1 MIKPQK
7 RDTVLLNEKLE
18 SFNTDETGI
27 DESNKKILLR
37 ELKPSINLLNN
48 ENKLKEE
55 KKDEENKLDEE
66 KKVEEEKKDINENKD
81 KEKKIKN
88 LEDFLADV
96 DEDEKL
102 SFNDLLTNNKKNK
115 WNEDDDEDDS

>member
-1 MIKPQK
+1 MNKDMIKPQK

-48 ENKLKEE
+48 ERGHSPVNAWLQNITHAVIHAF
-55 KKDEENKLDEE
+55 DQNP
-66 KKVEEEKKDINENKD
+66 I
-81 KEKKIKN
+81 
-88 LEDFLADV
+88 
-96 DEDEKL
+96 L
-102 SFNDLLTNNKKNK
+102 SLV
-115 WNEDDDEDDS
+115 

>member
-48 ENKLKEE
+48 ENK
-55 KKDEENKLDEE
+55 
-66 KKVEEEKKDINENKD
+66 I
-81 KEKKIKN
+81 KIFSKQ
-88 LEDFLADV
+88 
-96 DEDEKL
+96 KR
-102 SFNDLLTNNKKNK
+102 KR
-115 WNEDDDEDDS
+115 